1 MQKSKTDMYNYLVQK
16 SGYHPDQMESE
27 EENENADEPQDYTV
41 AEFTGNLLVV
51 VAEDNTD
58 NTQYIIGAKCEM

>member
-1 MQKSKTDMYNYLVQK
+1 
-16 SGYHPDQMESE
+16 MESE